1 MDIKPP
7 SGNPPAR
14 HASGPEP
21 RPPRLSLGEALIV
34 EIPKLDIRLKSV
46 LVGFE
51 VGGFLLIK
59 LSPNDLMGMFRSET
73 VVRNPV
79 TVKFQV
85 KDAVYSFNTEIL
97 NIVSNPSKL
106 MFLSFPQRIEE
117 LKIRPELRR
126 QCALS
131 AMIMLNNDIIDM
143 LIVDLSARGCQC
155 SISTSGRNG
164 ELLRKLMHVNAAIE
178 ILVNFPETSERV
190 KLSGRVRN
198 IGSDGDKLNIGV
210 MFEGLAPEAGARI
223 ESFLSRSPSP
233 A

>member
-1 MDIKPP
+1 MDKMPP
-7 SGNPPAR
+7 GNHPA
-14 HASGPEP
+14 HGGAGPEP

-34 EIPKLDIRLKSV
+34 EISKLEIRLKSV

-51 VGGFLLIK
+51 VGSFLLIK

-79 TVKFQV
+79 TVKFQM
-85 KDAVYSFNTEIL
+85 KDTVYSFNTEIL

-106 MFLSFPQRIEE
+106 MFLAFPNKIEE

-126 QCALS
+126 QCALP

-143 LIVDLSARGCQC
+143 QIVDMSAKGCQC
-155 SISTSGRNG
+155 SVSTSGRNG
-164 ELLRKLMHVNAAIE
+164 EALRKLMHVNAAIE
-178 ILVNFPETSERV
+178 ILVNFPETSERL

-198 IGSDGDKLNIGV
+198 IGNDGDKLHIGV
-210 MFEGLAPEAGARI
+210 MFEGLSPETSAKV
-223 ESFLSRSPSP
+223 EDFLTKSASPV
-233 A
+233 

>member
-1 MDIKPP
+1 MDWKPP
-7 SGNPPAR
+7 SAHPQAQGSA
-14 HASGPEP
+14 GPQP

-34 EIPKLDIRLKSV
+34 EISKLDIRLKSV

-51 VGGFLLIK
+51 AGSFLLIK

-106 MFLSFPQRIEE
+106 MFLAFPGKIEE

-126 QCALS
+126 QCALP
-131 AMIMLNNDIIDM
+131 AMIMLNNEIIDM
-143 LIVDLSARGCQC
+143 QIVDLSARGCQC

-164 ELLRKLMHVNAAIE
+164 ETLRKLMHVNAAIE
-178 ILVNFPETSERV
+178 ILVNFPETRERL
-190 KLSGRVRN
+190 KLTGRVRN
-198 IGSDGDKLNIGV
+198 IGNDGDRLNIGV
-210 MFEGLAPEAGARI
+210 MFEGLVPETSARV
-223 ESFLSRSPSP
+223 ESFLTKSASPG
-233 A
+233 